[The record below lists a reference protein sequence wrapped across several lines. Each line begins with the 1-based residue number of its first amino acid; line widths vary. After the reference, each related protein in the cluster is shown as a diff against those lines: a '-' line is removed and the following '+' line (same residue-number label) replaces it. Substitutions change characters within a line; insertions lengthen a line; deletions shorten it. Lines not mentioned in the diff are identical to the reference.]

1 MKKAIL
7 KLLLRM
13 GYVVIKLE
21 EWQKIQTDRIAFA
34 ETSRESSRE
43 LGTAVARAA
52 ALDDQLAE
60 SRGQLAACLT
70 DRHSLNLRLARSQA
84 HVQALMR
91 RKHRLQA
98 ELRVSRDQLST
109 GDSSGRIRML
119 EEENRALWQRLID
132 LEAYLKE
139 TRGTT
144 RPYYL

>member
-1 MKKAIL
+1 MKQAIL

-13 GYVVIKLE
+13 RYVVIKLE

-34 ETSRESSRE
+34 GASRE
-43 LGTAVARAA
+43 LGAAVARAA
-52 ALDDQLAE
+52 TLDDQLAE
-60 SRGQLAACLT
+60 TRGQLAACLT

-91 RKHRLQA
+91 RRHRLQA
-98 ELRVSRDQLST
+98 ELRVSQDQLST

>member
-1 MKKAIL
+1 MKQAIL

-13 GYVVIKLE
+13 GCVVIKLE

-34 ETSRESSRE
+34 EASRE
-43 LGTAVARAA
+43 LGPAVARAA

-60 SRGQLAACLT
+60 SRGQLTACLT